1 MKQELYSG
9 KIKSVLIFVLT
20 LIIFQ
25 TSALADSSIKLLKG
39 QTVYVPT
46 YSYIYV
52 GFKDRPLY
60 LSTMLSIRN
69 TGPGHSITILAADYY
84 DSNGKLIK
92 RYVDKPDKLN
102 AMASMQYIVREDE
115 KISGPGANFIVKW
128 ESEHKSNEPIIE
140 AVMFSTR
147 SGQGISFTSRGRAIK
162 EQTAN

>member
-69 TGPGHSITILAADYY
+69 TG
-84 DSNGKLIK
+84 
-92 RYVDKPDKLN
+92 
-102 AMASMQYIVREDE
+102 
-115 KISGPGANFIVKW
+115 
-128 ESEHKSNEPIIE
+128 
-140 AVMFSTR
+140 
-147 SGQGISFTSRGRAIK
+147 QGISFTSRGRAIK